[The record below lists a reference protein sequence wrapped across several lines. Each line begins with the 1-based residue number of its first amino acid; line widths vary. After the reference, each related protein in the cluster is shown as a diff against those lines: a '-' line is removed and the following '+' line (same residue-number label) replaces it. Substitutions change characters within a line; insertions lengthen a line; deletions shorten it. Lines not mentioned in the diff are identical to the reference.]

1 MKKSEIAKRMARQAG
16 VTEGEAA
23 DRVDRVVR
31 QVLSRLRKGQ
41 DTELPGLGRFT
52 HGPDGRLAFEREWGN
67 GHDD

>member
-1 MKKSEIAKRMARQAG
+1 MARRAG

-41 DTELPGLGRFT
+41 DTKLPGLGRFT
-52 HGPDGRLAFEREWGN
+52 HGPDGNLAFEREWGS
-67 GHDD
+67 GRD

>member
-1 MKKSEIAKRMARQAG
+1 MKKPEIAKRMARQAG

-52 HGPDGRLAFEREWGN
+52 QGPDGRLAFEREWGN

>member
-1 MKKSEIAKRMARQAG
+1 MKKPEIAKGMARQAG

-52 HGPDGRLAFEREWGN
+52 HGPDGRLAFERERRN
-67 GHDD
+67 GHD

>member
-1 MKKSEIAKRMARQAG
+1 MARQAG